1 MQAADAVFL
10 EADGAKGLPCKAP
23 AAHEPVLL
31 PQSDILLG
39 GGQGLSALGRP
50 LEQVCFRAP
59 LAAALL
65 GVAPDARLTP
75 ALLAQLLASPA
86 GGRKAAE
93 KREFWVILNQADT
106 PALRQAAAET
116 AGTWLAAE
124 CGRSL

>member
-31 PQSDILLG
+31 PQSDILLAVA
-39 GGQGLSALGRP
+39 GLSALGRP

-65 GVAPDARLTP
+65 GVAPDARRCWRSCLQVP
-75 ALLAQLLASPA
+75 Q
-86 GGRKAAE
+86 GGAKQRKNGN
-93 KREFWVILNQADT
+93 F
-106 PALRQAAAET
+106 
-116 AGTWLAAE
+116 G
-124 CGRSL
+124 